1 MTPKLFSELGL
12 SPELLKAIAKLGFEQ
27 AAPIQAAA
35 IPVLLAGKDIVGQS
49 ATGSGKTAAFAIPA
63 IEKTDPQLRAVQ
75 VLILCP
81 TRELAVQVCE
91 EVHKLAFFKRG
102 IHALPIYGGQSY
114 DRQLIGL
121 RQGAQI
127 IIGTPGRV
135 MDHMER
141 GTLKLDQLKML
152 ILDEADVMLN
162 MGFRDDIEHILKSTP
177 PERQTV
183 FFSATMPRPIR
194 DLIERHSKTPE
205 NVRVEQAAMTVPT
218 VEQIYFEV
226 DRRWKIEVLT
236 RLIDVHDFNLG
247 IVFCNTKRMV
257 DELVEHLNTQ
267 GYSAEG
273 LHGDM
278 NQAQRDRVMGKFR
291 KSGLEFLVATDVAAR
306 GIDVDD
312 IQAVFNYDL
321 PYDVEDYVHRIGRTG
336 RAGRSGMAFSFV
348 AGRELFQIRNIE
360 RFTNMRIQRG
370 RVPSVEEVEEAR
382 ANLMLDKVRLTLQV
396 GKFNRQDH
404 AVERLLEEGFESTD
418 IISAMLHLLEG
429 GSPGEPDAE
438 PKAAAAPRPAPG
450 AGVEVR
456 SQEAEVRS
464 QPSAARTPIASRPA
478 APFSHPA
485 APAPVAQVS
494 KPAVSPVSKPAA
506 RPATK
511 PAPQAPTRASAPPSP
526 AGEGQVEGETVQPP
540 AAPASEQ
547 PLPASSQ
554 APAVVP
560 QAFGNPKSSSEHS
573 KSPSEHQKSPSEHSK
588 SPSEHSKSP
597 SEHQKSPS
605 GDENSPSE
613 QPNSPSEHVNS
624 PSGYQISPRQQPNS
638 PSEHPKPTSEQVEP
652 APQQPE
658 PETAE
663 SASPD
668 SAPSGSA
675 ELKLPVDPAPLTG
688 LDAQGSTA
696 ADLRA
701 LINQPR
707 KPGPPKKEIRT
718 ALDRPAARQPV
729 RRDYDQ
735 YEDQPRERPQPDG
748 PGPGPGQG
756 SIAPGYPPRR
766 PASRSTPGEMTRL
779 WMSVGEQHGV
789 APRDVVGCI
798 LGETGLP
805 PKTVGAVDIRERHTF
820 VDVASE
826 AAHAIISKLNRTAI
840 RGQRL
845 KVKLA

>member
-35 IPVLLAGKDIVGQS
+35 IPVLMAGKDVVGQS
-49 ATGSGKTAAFAIPA
+49 QTGSGKTAAFAIPA

-127 IIGTPGRV
+127 VIGTPGRV

-141 GTLKLDQLKML
+141 GTLRLDQLKML

-177 PERQTV
+177 PTRQTV

-236 RLIDVHDFNLG
+236 RLIDVHDLKLG

-278 NQAQRDRVMGKFR
+278 NQAQRDRVMNKFR

-404 AVERLLEEGFESTD
+404 AVERLLEEGFDSTD

-429 GSPGEPDAE
+429 GSPGEPDKTEKSA
-438 PKAAAAPRPAPG
+438 PIARPVPGVPAAPAAPAPI
-450 AGVEVR
+450 ARAAKPEVR
-456 SQEAEVRS
+456 SQE
-464 QPSAARTPIASRPA
+464 PLARTPA
-478 APFSHPA
+478 APRSA
-485 APAPVAQVS
+485 SPAPGAQAS
-494 KPAVSPVSKPAA
+494 KPAASPASKPAA
-506 RPATK
+506 RPATQ
-511 PAPQAPTRASAPPSP
+511 PAPKAPTRANIP
-526 AGEGQVEGETVQPP
+526 
-540 AAPASEQ
+540 
-547 PLPASSQ
+547 PLPAEEVRGDGEAVLPPATSVSGQ
-554 APAVVP
+554 AEPNVIQP
-560 QAFGNPKSSSEHS
+560 PERGIQ
-573 KSPSEHQKSPSEHSK
+573 SPEHQSRPPEQGIQPPEH
-588 SPSEHSKSP
+588 ETH
-597 SEHQKSPS
+597 
-605 GDENSPSE
+605 
-613 QPNSPSEHVNS
+613 
-624 PSGYQISPRQQPNS
+624 
-638 PSEHPKPTSEQVEP
+638 
-652 APQQPE
+652 APQQGTQPPE
-658 PETAE
+658 YAIQSPEHGTHVPEHKTTPAKRQKPPTE
-663 SASPD
+663 QRPFPAQAP
-668 SAPSGSA
+668 SAPARGQDSVPQEAVSSPASGSA
-675 ELKLPVDPAPLTG
+675 ELKLPVEPADEPLSG
-688 LDAQGSTA
+688 LDAQPSSA

-707 KPGPPKKEIRT
+707 KPGPPKKELRT

-735 YEDQPRERPQPDG
+735 YEDQPRERPQPDD
-748 PGPGPGQG
+748 PSPGQG

-766 PASRSTPGEMTRL
+766 PAPSRGTPAEMTRL

-789 APRDVVGCI
+789 APGDVVGCI

-820 VDVASE
+820 VDVAAES
-826 AAHAIISKLNRTAI
+826 AHAIISKLNRTAI

>member
-1 MTPKLFSELGL
+1 MIPKLFSELGL
-12 SPELLKAIAKLGFEQ
+12 SPEILKAVDKLGFEQ

-35 IPVLLAGKDIVGQS
+35 IPVLMAGKDVVGQS
-49 ATGSGKTAAFAIPA
+49 QTGSGKTAAFAIPA
-63 IEKTDPQLRAVQ
+63 IEKTDPRERCVQ

-81 TRELAVQVCE
+81 TRELAVQVAE

-102 IHALPIYGGQSY
+102 IQALPIYGGQSY

-127 IIGTPGRV
+127 VIGTPGRV

-141 GTLKLDQLKML
+141 GTLRLENLKML

-162 MGFRDDIEHILKSTP
+162 MGFREDIEHILKSTP
-177 PERQTV
+177 PTRQTV

-205 NVRVEQAAMTVPT
+205 NVRVDQQAMTVPT

-236 RLIDVHDFNLG
+236 RLIDVHDLKLV
-247 IVFCNTKRMV
+247 IIFCNTKRMV

-278 NQAQRDRVMGKFR
+278 NQAQRDRVMNKFR

-360 RFTNMRIQRG
+360 RFTKMRIQRG
-370 RVPSVEEVEEAR
+370 RVPSVEEVDEAR
-382 ANLMLDKVRLTLQV
+382 ANVLLDKVRATLQV

-404 AVERLLEEGFESTD
+404 AVERLLEEGFDSTD

-429 GSPGEPDAE
+429 GAPGEPDKAE
-438 PKAAAAPRPAPG
+438 KPATSERPTPG
-450 AGVEVR
+450 VPV
-456 SQEAEVRS
+456 
-464 QPSAARTPIASRPA
+464 RPA
-478 APFSHPA
+478 APALVAATQPFRAPVKPAAPVRHAQPRVLPAPKPAAKPATLAPARIAPLADARTVADRQVGPTETTVSKPAASLATETVPIAVAQPAVPAREAVEGSRDEVAAQPPAVAVSEPAVVVSEHATATPEPAAPAANSPIESAA
-485 APAPVAQVS
+485 APAPV
-494 KPAVSPVSKPAA
+494 
-506 RPATK
+506 PAT
-511 PAPQAPTRASAPPSP
+511 
-526 AGEGQVEGETVQPP
+526 
-540 AAPASEQ
+540 
-547 PLPASSQ
+547 SST
-554 APAVVP
+554 
-560 QAFGNPKSSSEHS
+560 EH
-573 KSPSEHQKSPSEHSK
+573 
-588 SPSEHSKSP
+588 
-597 SEHQKSPS
+597 
-605 GDENSPSE
+605 
-613 QPNSPSEHVNS
+613 
-624 PSGYQISPRQQPNS
+624 
-638 PSEHPKPTSEQVEP
+638 
-652 APQQPE
+652 E
-658 PETAE
+658 PE
-663 SASPD
+663 SAD
-668 SAPSGSA
+668 SA
-675 ELKLPVDPAPLTG
+675 ELKLP
-688 LDAQGSTA
+688 STS
-696 ADLRA
+696 ADLRK

-707 KPGPPKKEIRT
+707 KPGPPKKSLRAE
-718 ALDRPAARQPV
+718 LDRPAARQPV

-735 YEDQPRERPQPDG
+735 YEDQPGERPQPDDFASR
-748 PGPGPGQG
+748 P
-756 SIAPGYPPRR
+756 APAPRR
-766 PASRSTPGEMTRL
+766 PVSRGTPAEMTRL
-779 WMSVGEQHGV
+779 WLSVGERHDVVPG
-789 APRDVVGCI
+789 DVVGCI

-805 PKTVGAVDIRERHTF
+805 SGTVGVVDIRERHTF
-820 VDVASE
+820 VDVAADS
-826 AAHAIISKLNRTAI
+826 ANAIITKLNRTAI
-840 RGQRL
+840 RGHRL